1 MADER
6 ILTAPTVEQN
16 VNITISGEEKLHDF
30 ASTLN
35 DLAENKALNKYWK
48 TQEELIKDV
57 TNACEIY
64 SKNIDNKKNAT
75 ELLKFANALK
85 AVSGTDLST
94 LLPNF
99 KDISRYIEQATL
111 KVGSLDKAFSVQ
123 NFQKTFESFKTMQAY
138 SLDLDRM
145 FKHFEIKPDVTE
157 LENNLKESQNQVT
170 RLTEKVERL
179 YDRLERAESG
189 SGIDVLRD
197 KCADLEYR
205 LDEINENAQNI
216 FRSFLKLNS
225 LDSDNFEGITES
237 YISDIKN
244 GYLTA
249 EQAIANFKREYSYLF
264 DNVNFDSSQLKD
276 FASTL
281 NKVSQTVSVISD
293 KLENLELGSYSSGT
307 DNPIVN
313 QASFDIESLTDI
325 LNSIDFQGNSED
337 AREMYVAL
345 ANVLTILKEFAQID
359 EDNLN
364 SVYGILRNLAKLD
377 DLKINKTSLDNL
389 ANCLERIAS
398 INNTNSFVNL
408 SQLDLNRFNDLH
420 ITKASLANLAEYLP
434 RIANVNIEILERLS
448 KVDFN
453 NFSELKSNKDAL
465 ENLKTFAS
473 LLREAFN
480 GSTDEETNG
489 LEQVNESAMAASKAK
504 NAFVDS
510 NTNVQQS
517 IDNSVPKLQAE
528 ADAIQQIAD
537 SANAAANAKK
547 KFSKIDID
555 SNVSNSRNSNSSRK
569 NSDTETTSSTKNKSN
584 TNVDSNSNVSNTNR
598 KRNSIIDSAEQ
609 IIKQQGRYGTDNTV
623 SVTIKDTEGL
633 LRLLT
638 YSAKRDEQHNV
649 VYDHFGNVEYKDE
662 NAVTEIANYK
672 ELSKQILDADE
683 TLRKLRSTKKDILE
697 FDQNA
702 STTAIDARIK
712 KQKEY
717 IRLLTDTYKVL
728 VANDEYLLSASD
740 LSQLNRDR
748 VDARNKYVSDQAIK
762 QEKKDAQTSNKELNK
777 QNQKDH
783 IEQQALAYNKLMDTI
798 HKYERVKKQIANG
811 EISKEDGNKKLLDLK
826 VDINRLQK
834 DPLLSKKQIQS
845 SERELQRVDERIIDI
860 NKNIENKNASKEL
873 AERRKQIRDTIKDID
888 NLKKAATEL
897 NNAKATNEKQG
908 NLGRYVDEKEQE
920 LKSAKEKAKTAYD
933 FLNYIDM
940 DGLSATELSEITQS
954 LDKFKTAAQ
963 GSAKSVDNLNNAL
976 NITKRQELT
985 ELDRFIKSAD
995 TYYKN
1000 NNNRPNIN
1008 NQSDLY
1014 KQELSNFERALTE
1027 LKELKEKSFR
1037 QGFIDPEDINRIKTL
1052 KDQIDDLTHKLKT
1065 MYSADKGSDSLQR
1078 SKLKDTIAEYMK
1090 LNSNIPKHFK
1100 NELQRLINELDFG
1113 GPNVNV
1119 KELRDEFLSLKNAI
1133 RSAGLEGKSFLDVVK
1148 DKAWYGLAATLGT
1161 YFGLNDVINLI
1172 QEGARNV
1179 VELNSEIVDL
1189 AKVSEQTTKQIYE
1202 NFSDYSTIAKDI
1214 GATISDTIDA
1224 TAAWSKNGYNIPDA
1238 QDLAE
1243 VALIYKNVGDN
1254 IDIGAA
1260 NDSLISTLRG
1270 FKMEA
1275 SEAMKIVDV
1284 FNEVS
1289 NNEAITSSGIGEAL
1303 QRSAASFEV
1312 AGTSLEKAVA
1322 LITATNSVIQ
1332 NPDKVGNMWK
1342 VVSARIRGAKTELL
1356 EMGEETEGMV
1366 ESTSKLRALVKGI
1379 TGFDIMEDE
1388 NTFKDIYEIVLGIGK
1403 AWDDVNDIDK
1413 AALLEA
1419 LAGKQQ
1425 SNSLA
1430 AALSNTG
1437 ILEKSY
1443 KEAMQSAG
1451 SAMREQEKYQESIQY
1466 SIDRAKASL
1475 EELSNTTINSESL
1488 KDFIDFGNGVI
1499 QVLNQMIEKFGLM
1512 PGVVAA
1518 ATAFLGRGKLEQQFC
1533 PVWG

>member
-94 LLPNF
+94 LFPNF
-99 KDISRYIEQATL
+99 KDISHYIEQATL
-111 KVGSLDKAFSVQ
+111 KIGSLDKAFSVQ
-123 NFQKTFESFKTMQAY
+123 NFQKVFESFKTMQAY

-157 LENNLKESQNQVT
+157 LENSFKESQSQVT
-170 RLTEKVERL
+170 RLTEKIERL
-179 YDRLERAESG
+179 RDRLESAESG
-189 SGIDVLRD
+189 SGIDVLRQ
-197 KCADLEYR
+197 KCEELEYQ
-205 LDEINENAQNI
+205 LDEIHENAQKT
-216 FRSFLKLNS
+216 FQSFLQLNN
-225 LDSDNFEGITES
+225 LDSYGFSDLTES
-237 YISDIKN
+237 YVENVKN

-249 EQAIANFKREYSYLF
+249 EQAIANFKREYAYLF
-264 DNVNFDSSQLKD
+264 DDANFDTTQLKD

-281 NKVSQTVSVISD
+281 NQVSNTVSAISN
-293 KLENLELGSYSSGT
+293 KLENLEFGPGSGS
-307 DNPIVN
+307 NANN
-313 QASFDIESLTDI
+313 QAINQVSTDI
-325 LNSIDFQGNSED
+325 DSLFNLLNGIDFQGKSGNIQ
-337 AREMYVAL
+337 EMYVAL
-345 ANVLTILKEFAQID
+345 ANVLTILKEIAQTDQDSLYSIF
-359 EDNLN
+359 
-364 SVYGILRNLAKLD
+364 GIIQNLAKLD

-398 INNTNSFVNL
+398 IENGNALNNL
-408 SQLDLNRFNDLH
+408 SNVDLSKFNDLH
-420 ITKASLANLAEYLP
+420 ITKAPLANLAEYLP
-434 RIANVNIEILERLS
+434 SIANINVEILESLS
-448 KVDFN
+448 KIDFK
-453 NFSELKSNKDAL
+453 NFNELQTNKAVL
-465 ENLKTFAS
+465 ENLKSFAS
-473 LLREAFN
+473 MLREAFN
-480 GSTDEETNG
+480 GVPDEEGNG
-489 LEQVNESAMAASKAK
+489 LEEISKSATAASKAK
-504 NAFVDS
+504 NSFSDA
-510 NTNVQQS
+510 NENVQKS
-517 IDNSVPKLQAE
+517 IDESVPKLQAE
-528 ADAIQQIAD
+528 ADLFKGIAD
-537 SANAAANAKK
+537 NAKAAANAKE
-547 KFSKIDID
+547 KFAKE
-555 SNVSNSRNSNSSRK
+555 NVNNGANNSGKSNSPQSKKPSVKNNQNSNQP
-569 NSDTETTSSTKNKSN
+569 T
-584 TNVDSNSNVSNTNR
+584 SNSHNIN
-598 KRNSIIDSAEQ
+598 KDDIE
-609 IIKQQGRYGTDNTV
+609 KQT
-623 SVTIKDTEGL
+623 L
-633 LRLLT
+633 
-638 YSAKRDEQHNV
+638 
-649 VYDHFGNVEYKDE
+649 VYN
-662 NAVTEIANYK
+662 
-672 ELSKQILDADE
+672 ELM
-683 TLRKLRSTKKDILE
+683 
-697 FDQNA
+697 N
-702 STTAIDARIK
+702 
-712 KQKEY
+712 
-717 IRLLTDTYKVL
+717 
-728 VANDEYLLSASD
+728 
-740 LSQLNRDR
+740 
-748 VDARNKYVSDQAIK
+748 
-762 QEKKDAQTSNKELNK
+762 
-777 QNQKDH
+777 
-783 IEQQALAYNKLMDTI
+783 TI
-798 HKYERVKKQIANG
+798 HKYERVKKQLAKG
-811 EISKEDGNKKLLDLK
+811 EISEKDGNKQLYLLK
-826 VDINRLQK
+826 KDINDLQK
-834 DPLLSKKQIQS
+834 NPLLSKKQLQS
-845 SERELQRVDERIIDI
+845 SEFELQRIDERIVDI
-860 NKNIENKNASKEL
+860 NKNIQKTNSSKEL
-873 AERRKQIRDTIKDID
+873 AERRKLIRDAIKDID

-897 NNAKATNEKQG
+897 NNAKASNAKNGDLE
-908 NLGRYVDEKEQE
+908 NYVREKEAEFE
-920 LKSAKEKAKTAYD
+920 LAKAQAEKSKNY
-933 FLNYIDM
+933 LNNVDI
-940 DGLSATELSEITQS
+940 DGLSQAELSKIIDS
-954 LDKFKTAAQ
+954 LEKFDTAAD
-963 GSAKSVDNLNNAL
+963 GSAKSVDNLNKAIQTANQNKL
-976 NITKRQELT
+976 TNI
-985 ELDRFIKSAD
+985 DSFIKSSES
-995 TYYKN
+995 YLKQSL
-1000 NNNRPNIN
+1000 NRPGPQD
-1008 NQSDLY
+1008 QSELY
-1014 KQELSNFERALTE
+1014 KEHLAD
-1027 LKELKEKSFR
+1027 LKTNLNDLKQLKEKVSK
-1037 QGFIDPEDINRIKTL
+1037 QDIVSAEDTNQLDFLQAKVDGLIRSL
-1052 KDQIDDLTHKLKT
+1052 KA
-1065 MYSADKGSDSLQR
+1065 MYASEKGSDSLQR
-1078 SKLKDTIAEYMK
+1078 SKLKDTIEQYMN
-1090 LNSNIPKHFK
+1090 LNSNISKHFK
-1100 NELQRLINELDFG
+1100 NELKRLINELDFG

-1119 KELRDEFLSLKNAI
+1119 KALRDEFLALKSAI
-1133 RSAGLEGKSFLDVVK
+1133 RGAGQEGKAFLDVVK

-1161 YFGLNDVINLI
+1161 YFGLDDVINLV
-1172 QEGARNV
+1172 QEGARQVIN
-1179 VELNSEIVDL
+1179 LNSEIVDL

-1202 NFSDYSTIAKDI
+1202 NFSDYSSIAKDI

-1224 TAAWSKNGYNIPDA
+1224 TANWSRNGYNIPDA

-1254 IDIGAA
+1254 IDISAA

-1275 SEAMKIVDV
+1275 NEAMKIVDV

-1322 LITATNSVIQ
+1322 LVTATNSVIQ

-1379 TGFDIMEDE
+1379 TGFDITEDE

>member
-123 NFQKTFESFKTMQAY
+123 NFQKVFESFKTMQAY

-157 LENNLKESQNQVT
+157 LENSFKESQSQVT
-170 RLTEKVERL
+170 RLTEKIERL
-179 YDRLERAESG
+179 RDRLESAESG
-189 SGIDVLRD
+189 AGIDVLRQ
-197 KCADLEYR
+197 KCEELEYQ
-205 LDEINENAQNI
+205 LDEIHENAQKT
-216 FRSFLKLNS
+216 FQSFLQLNN
-225 LDSDNFEGITES
+225 LDSYGFNDLTES
-237 YISDIKN
+237 YVENVKN

-249 EQAIANFKREYSYLF
+249 EQAIANFKREYAYLF
-264 DNVNFDSSQLKD
+264 DDANFDTTQLKD

-281 NKVSQTVSVISD
+281 NQVSNTVSAISD
-293 KLENLELGSYSSGT
+293 KLENLEFGPGSGS
-307 DNPIVN
+307 NANN
-313 QASFDIESLTDI
+313 QAINQVSTDI
-325 LNSIDFQGNSED
+325 DSLLNLLNGIDFQGKSGNIQ
-337 AREMYVAL
+337 EMYVAL
-345 ANVLTILKEFAQID
+345 ANVLTILKEIAQTDQDSLYSIF
-359 EDNLN
+359 
-364 SVYGILRNLAKLD
+364 GIIQNLAKLD

-398 INNTNSFVNL
+398 IENGNAFNNL
-408 SQLDLNRFNDLH
+408 SNVDLSKFNDLH
-420 ITKASLANLAEYLP
+420 ITKAPLANLAEYLP
-434 RIANVNIEILERLS
+434 SIANINVEILESLS
-448 KVDFN
+448 KIDFK
-453 NFSELKSNKDAL
+453 NFNELQTNKAVL
-465 ENLKTFAS
+465 ENLKSFAS
-473 LLREAFN
+473 MLREAFN
-480 GSTDEETNG
+480 GTPDEEGNG
-489 LEQVNESAMAASKAK
+489 LEEIGKSATAASKAK
-504 NAFVDS
+504 NSFSDA
-510 NTNVQQS
+510 NENVQKS
-517 IDNSVPKLQAE
+517 IDESVPKLQAE
-528 ADAIQQIAD
+528 ADLFKGIAD
-537 SANAAANAKK
+537 NAKAAANAKE
-547 KFSKIDID
+547 KFAKE
-555 SNVSNSRNSNSSRK
+555 NVNNGDNNSGKSNSPQSKKPSVKNNQNSNQP
-569 NSDTETTSSTKNKSN
+569 T
-584 TNVDSNSNVSNTNR
+584 SNSNNIN
-598 KRNSIIDSAEQ
+598 KDDIE
-609 IIKQQGRYGTDNTV
+609 KQT
-623 SVTIKDTEGL
+623 L
-633 LRLLT
+633 
-638 YSAKRDEQHNV
+638 
-649 VYDHFGNVEYKDE
+649 VYN
-662 NAVTEIANYK
+662 
-672 ELSKQILDADE
+672 ELM
-683 TLRKLRSTKKDILE
+683 
-697 FDQNA
+697 N
-702 STTAIDARIK
+702 
-712 KQKEY
+712 
-717 IRLLTDTYKVL
+717 
-728 VANDEYLLSASD
+728 
-740 LSQLNRDR
+740 
-748 VDARNKYVSDQAIK
+748 
-762 QEKKDAQTSNKELNK
+762 
-777 QNQKDH
+777 
-783 IEQQALAYNKLMDTI
+783 TI
-798 HKYERVKKQIANG
+798 HKYERVKKQLAKG
-811 EISKEDGNKKLLDLK
+811 EISEKDGNKQLYLLK
-826 VDINRLQK
+826 KDINDLQK

-873 AERRKQIRDTIKDID
+873 AERRKQIRDAIKDID

-1224 TAAWSKNGYNIPDA
+1224 TANWSRNGYNIPDA

-1254 IDIGAA
+1254 IDISAA

-1275 SEAMKIVDV
+1275 NEAMKIVDM
-1284 FNEVS
+1284 FNEVDK
-1289 NNEAITSSGIGEAL
+1289 I
-1303 QRSAASFEV
+1303 AS
-1312 AGTSLEKAVA
+1312 
-1322 LITATNSVIQ
+1322 
-1332 NPDKVGNMWK
+1332 
-1342 VVSARIRGAKTELL
+1342 
-1356 EMGEETEGMV
+1356 
-1366 ESTSKLRALVKGI
+1366 
-1379 TGFDIMEDE
+1379 
-1388 NTFKDIYEIVLGIGK
+1388 
-1403 AWDDVNDIDK
+1403 
-1413 AALLEA
+1413 
-1419 LAGKQQ
+1419 
-1425 SNSLA
+1425 
-1430 AALSNTG
+1430 
-1437 ILEKSY
+1437 
-1443 KEAMQSAG
+1443 
-1451 SAMREQEKYQESIQY
+1451 
-1466 SIDRAKASL
+1466 
-1475 EELSNTTINSESL
+1475 
-1488 KDFIDFGNGVI
+1488 
-1499 QVLNQMIEKFGLM
+1499 
-1512 PGVVAA
+1512 
-1518 ATAFLGRGKLEQQFC
+1518 
-1533 PVWG
+1533 

>member
-528 ADAIQQIAD
+528 ADAMQQIAD

-662 NAVTEIANYK
+662 IAVTEIANYK